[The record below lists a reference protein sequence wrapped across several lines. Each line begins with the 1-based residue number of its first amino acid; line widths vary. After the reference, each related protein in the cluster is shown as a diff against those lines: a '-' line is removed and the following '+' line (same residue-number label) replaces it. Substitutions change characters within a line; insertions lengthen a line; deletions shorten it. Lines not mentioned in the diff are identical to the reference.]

1 MPSRHVFLI
10 LRHIW
15 ITPGVR
21 PYKVP
26 AGITCKDLLRVVFV
40 TFLDHRQLKKGNF
53 LPVMQMVCIANR
65 RLGCILAFEHN
76 CTVCFCK

>member
-26 AGITCKDLLRVVFV
+26 AGITRKDLLRVVFV

-53 LPVMQMVCIANR
+53 GLS
-65 RLGCILAFEHN
+65 
-76 CTVCFCK
+76 CKWFALLIVDWAVF